1 MQDHSKIR
9 SFAEY
14 HKGKAKDI
22 YNQVLDKWALFWQRH
37 HAIIKTYVEDEG
49 KKNGIKPSEL
59 KSTGDVAL
67 PVIKKKYDEVLK
79 YYIK

>member
-1 MQDHSKIR
+1 
-9 SFAEY
+9 
-14 HKGKAKDI
+14 
-22 YNQVLDKWALFWQRH
+22 
-37 HAIIKTYVEDEG
+37 VEDEG